1 MRKESG
7 VLLRD
12 SVDIAFTY
20 IDEYKKD
27 SFTATAD
34 EHIYF
39 DTRTFWSDGTTYYR
53 VVRAS

>member
-20 IDEYKKD
+20 IDEYKKV